1 MSDIEATFPTLYL
14 KHISVVEPVTTVE
27 ETYNVRNI
35 HILACFIKNVITY
48 CRVMLRPA
56 RCSQLL
62 LSMVL
67 SVFRFVLSIVFRLY
81 IHSSN

>member
-1 MSDIEATFPTLYL
+1 MFDIEATFPTLYL

-48 CRVMLRPA
+48 CIYEKI
-56 RCSQLL
+56 S
-62 LSMVL
+62 
-67 SVFRFVLSIVFRLY
+67 
-81 IHSSN
+81 